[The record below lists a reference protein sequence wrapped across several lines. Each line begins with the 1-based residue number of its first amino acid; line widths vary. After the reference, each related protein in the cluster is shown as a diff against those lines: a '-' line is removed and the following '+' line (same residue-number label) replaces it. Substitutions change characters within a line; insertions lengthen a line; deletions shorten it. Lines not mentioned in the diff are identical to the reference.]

1 MELDPECFIH
11 QPGFLKGS
19 EAQRL
24 LQRLWNE
31 LDWAQRDIRIFGRWV
46 PQPRLTA
53 WYGDAGARY
62 RYSGLELEPLPWHP
76 ELLTLRKRLEQRTG
90 HAFNSVLA
98 NAYRNG
104 SDSMGWH
111 RDDEK
116 ELGPEPFIASV
127 SLGSTRRFLLR
138 ERRAGNVP
146 ASSVGIEL
154 EAGSLLI
161 MKGACQQRYLH
172 SLPKT
177 RQDVGL
183 RINLTFRRIL

>member
-1 MELDPECFIH
+1 MELDPECFAH
-11 QPGFLKGS
+11 EPGFLKGS

-24 LQRLWNE
+24 LQCLWSE
-31 LDWAQRDIRIFGRWV
+31 LDWAQKDIRIFGRRV

-53 WYGDAGARY
+53 WYGDPGARY
-62 RYSGLELEPLPWHP
+62 RYSGLDLEPLPWHP
-76 ELLTLRKRLEQRTG
+76 DLLKLTKRLEELTG

-104 SDSMGWH
+104 RDSMGWH

-116 ELGPEPFIASV
+116 ELGPEPLIASV
-127 SLGSTRRFLLR
+127 SLGGTRRFLLR
-138 ERRAGNVP
+138 ERRAGHAP
-146 ASSVGIEL
+146 SQSMGIEL

-172 SLPKT
+172 SLPRT
-177 RQDVGL
+177 RRDVGL
-183 RINLTFRRIL
+183 RINLTYRRIV